1 MYKQESFENNTYEV
15 KYMFRDTRRKK
26 LRNRVIFAAL
36 GVSILTF
43 GIWLNYKTVV
53 DEDGSEEVTKKVKVE
68 ESKDIKED
76 NSDSNSEKDKDDKA
90 GTDTQ
95 KQPDSY
101 LIKEVDGVVK
111 VFECQDDK
119 KELYLITSIPFDLL
133 SESDQQMFVDGV
145 YMDTEEELGEFLEN
159 FDS

>member
-1 MYKQESFENNTYEV
+1 
-15 KYMFRDTRRKK
+15 MFRDTRRKK
-26 LRNRVIFAAL
+26 LRNRIIFAAL
-36 GVSILTF
+36 GVSILAF

-53 DEDGSEEVTKKVKVE
+53 DEDGSEEAAKNVKVE
-68 ESKDIKED
+68 ESKDVNNESA
-76 NSDSNSEKDKDDKA
+76 SDSRENQSEDEGE

-95 KQPDSY
+95 EQPDSY

-119 KELYLITSIPFDLL
+119 KELYLITSIPFELL